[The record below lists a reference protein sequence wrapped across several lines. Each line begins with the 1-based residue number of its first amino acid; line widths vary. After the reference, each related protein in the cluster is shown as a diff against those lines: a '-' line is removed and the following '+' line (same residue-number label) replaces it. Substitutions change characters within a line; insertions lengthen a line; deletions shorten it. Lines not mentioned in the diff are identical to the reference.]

1 MNQKKKIFN
10 IYKESIGKINKNF
23 YLNIIK
29 TKANNIKINF
39 NNYKFDENKV
49 KRKNDVYE
57 EKGLFQFKYYNNLE
71 LEYIN
76 IFGEKFVNKNKNKFN
91 L

>member
-1 MNQKKKIFN
+1 MSQKKKIFN
-10 IYKESIGKINKNF
+10 IYKESIGKINKKI

-49 KRKNDVYE
+49 KSKNDEQQVGILIQTFYVIVV
-57 EKGLFQFKYYNNLE
+57 LSS
-71 LEYIN
+71 I
-76 IFGEKFVNKNKNKFN
+76 I
-91 L
+91 